1 MKLPRRLLSGL
12 LAAALV
18 PLGAVTL
25 APASP
30 AAADPAP
37 AGAAGTPNTVS
48 ADALPTAQINGIV
61 WDQVVVGDIVYAV
74 GYFSSVRPAGSPA
87 GQNES
92 PRRNAMAYNINTG
105 EILDWAPTTN
115 GTINSIA
122 ASADG

>member
-37 AGAAGTPNTVS
+37 APAGAEGNLSRVYIEGGTN
-48 ADALPTAQINGIV
+48 
-61 WDQVVVGDIVYAV
+61 V
-74 GYFSSVRPAGSPA
+74 GY
-87 GQNES
+87 
-92 PRRNAMAYNINTG
+92 
-105 EILDWAPTTN
+105 L
-115 GTINSIA
+115 
-122 ASADG
+122 